1 MSEPWDDWE
10 VVREPGLTRE
20 EMAERAKRSTEDFIA
35 AIEAMPAD
43 ALARPGAVGIWS
55 GHDVVAHCVVW
66 HDYVVEVVRRSL
78 DGTFRVEDFEYPDE
92 DEYNERTAAELA
104 PLPTS
109 ELLGRLRSAAQAVG
123 ELLERLPEE
132 EWRARDRY
140 EVVVTGELVDHL
152 NEHMEDLRK
161 LG

>member
-1 MSEPWDDWE
+1 MSEPWDDWG
-10 VVREPGLTRE
+10 VDRKPGLTRE
-20 EMAERAKRSTEDFIA
+20 EMAERAKRSTEAFIA
-35 AIEAMPAD
+35 EIETMPEE
-43 ALARPGAVGIWS
+43 ALARPAAVGIWS
-55 GHDVVAHCVVW
+55 GHEVVAHCVVW
-66 HDYVVEVVRRSL
+66 HDYVVEVLRRSL
-78 DGTFRVEDFEYPDE
+78 DGTFRVEDFEYPDV

-109 ELLGRLRSAAQAVG
+109 ELLARLRSAARTVG
-123 ELLERLPEE
+123 ELLDRLPEE

-152 NEHMEDLRK
+152 DEHMEDLRK